1 MKKKAG
7 FTLIE
12 LLVVMV
18 IIAVLAGLLM
28 PAIRKGRA
36 RALVDKATA
45 EMAGLAST
53 MSMVKLD
60 TGLYVRL
67 RDLKTPSL
75 GISYTSSSPYYGA
88 NEGGGGS
95 STKDGVFAYF
105 DPGSTPPDDST
116 DIESELTQ
124 DHNWSGPYQVFQSRS
139 TYQSDNGGVPSDT
152 TGTWGTLSSSVPY
165 GTPLDPWG
173 RTYLVAYNPTQ
184 KVMIIYSAGPNGK
197 METAAGDTTPAGD
210 DILHAFR

>member
-60 TGLYVRL
+60 TGLYIRL
-67 RDLKTPSL
+67 CDLADPTLGYDNSSNGSDAYTKAYYNKTTGNDDTGSESGL
-75 GISYTSSSPYYGA
+75 TS
-88 NEGGGGS
+88 
-95 STKDGVFAYF
+95 
-105 DPGSTPPDDST
+105 
-116 DIESELTQ
+116 

-139 TYQSDNGGVPSDT
+139 TYQSDNGSVPSCSGAGSG
-152 TGTWGTLSSSVPY
+152 TGSGWDEDGDKKLDNLPPY

-197 METAAGDTTPAGD
+197 IETKAGDTTPAGD